1 MPRTSPTTR
10 KGHPPD
16 KDPPTEQRDPTRGG
30 QAHMERTTPEGG
42 STPTRKLG
50 N

>member
-16 KDPPTEQRDPTRGG
+16 NDPPTEQRDPTMRTSPHGEDHTGG
-30 QAHMERTTPEGG
+30 GEHTH
-42 STPTRKLG
+42 
-50 N
+50 